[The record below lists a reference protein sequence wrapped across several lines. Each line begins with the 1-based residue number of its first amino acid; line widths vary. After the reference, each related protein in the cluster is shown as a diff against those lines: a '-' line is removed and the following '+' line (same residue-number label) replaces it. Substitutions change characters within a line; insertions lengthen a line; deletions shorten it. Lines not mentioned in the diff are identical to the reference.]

1 MEAWTLNWRNPE
13 GEMTNPDF
21 ERFCREGSIWTS
33 ISSGHQ
39 IERIHCVSETWEDC
53 VLRGERS
60 SQAWLEPRQEQSVA
74 GEWNERLADAGLHLS
89 PSATASQGRFQE
101 ACYRFLLQTPTSF
114 LLVSSRD
121 PKMWHCVCVSCLVV
135 SDSLQPHMLQPTG
148 PPVHGILQ
156 ASTLEW
162 VAISFSKSNSR
173 KKESEVA
180 QSCPTLCDPMD
191 RNLPG
196 SSVRGVFQARVLER
210 GASSFPDVTLGFPNS
225 ISKMLL
231 FLVCFYF
238 STLIVL
244 KS

>member
-1 MEAWTLNWRNPE
+1 MRHEKTVYLEVRSHLRHGWSPGRSGAWRGNETRGWLTQ
-13 GEMTNPDF
+13 GFT
-21 ERFCREGSIWTS
+21 CL
-33 ISSGHQ
+33 HQ
-39 IERIHCVSETWEDC
+39 QQPVE
-53 VLRGERS
+53 
-60 SQAWLEPRQEQSVA
+60 
-74 GEWNERLADAGLHLS
+74 
-89 PSATASQGRFQE
+89 GRFQE
-101 ACYRFLLQTPTSF
+101 GCYLFLLQTPTSF

-121 PKMWHCVCVSCLVV
+121 PKMWHCVCVSSLVV

-162 VAISFSKSNSR
+162 VAISFSKRNGR
-173 KKESEVA
+173 KKESGVA
-180 QSCPTLCDPMD
+180 QSCPTLCDPMN
-191 RNLPG
+191 RSRPG

-210 GASSFPDVTLGFPNS
+210 GASSFPSVTLGFPNS

-238 STLIVL
+238 SALIVL